1 MKQSKYV
8 KIWACQRVIK
18 NQFARTLHRQ
28 YVHSKHQSY
37 RLKIGQ
43 GTSLME
49 VSGQFHTQNMN
60 FHENENYKPDE
71 AVEYAYNEGQPS
83 VQARDK
89 EQKFLCMRS
98 KVLTVSYWN

>member
-1 MKQSKYV
+1 
-8 KIWACQRVIK
+8 
-18 NQFARTLHRQ
+18 
-28 YVHSKHQSY
+28 
-37 RLKIGQ
+37 
-43 GTSLME
+43 ME

-89 EQKFLCMRS
+89 EQKFFMYAKQSINCFILKLVCFF
-98 KVLTVSYWN
+98 